1 MNPNPASWEN
11 GDLARSMTTVIAAFI
26 LTGGLTLGAC
36 STKSGSTFEP
46 VTPVTA
52 GSGAAG
58 VGTRPDG
65 SLRIGQSQFFRYSAP
80 SDWHVGEDGQF
91 ALTLVAPDNQAFTVM
106 VGNAGVQPNYP
117 PDRYAYEKLMALQPQ
132 GLQMGQAVPASP
144 LAGFRAAYAFEVS
157 YSVRGVPM
165 RGMAKVSIAPAYD
178 TQTMAMTVALS
189 PASQWSGYSTW
200 LPQMADQVSATDG
213 GAFGMRGLM
222 TQNLA
227 NSKAYA
233 EAASQYRDWSQ
244 KNQRQM
250 TDDRNASTD
259 RRNADVRDAIG
270 GVQPYANPFDSGR
283 AVEMPTTHKYY
294 WVDAHGKMV
303 GTDDPSANPNVG
315 STVEWRQM
323 TPVKR

>member
-1 MNPNPASWEN
+1 MTKSFTACIVAS
-11 GDLARSMTTVIAAFI
+11 A
-26 LTGGLTLGAC
+26 LTLGAC
-36 STKSGSTFEP
+36 SAKSGSTFEP
-46 VTPVTA
+46 VTAVTDRGGGSARA
-52 GSGAAG
+52 GA
-58 VGTRPDG
+58 RPDG
-65 SLRIGQSQFFRYSAP
+65 ALRIGQSQFFRYAAP
-80 SDWHVGEDGQF
+80 SDWHVGEDGRF
-91 ALTLVAPDNQAFTVM
+91 ALTLVAADNQAFTVM

-132 GLQMGQAVPASP
+132 GLHVGQAAQALPV
-144 LAGFRAAYAFEVS
+144 AGFRGAYVFEVS

-165 RGMAKVSIAPAYD
+165 RGVAKVSMAPAYD
-178 TQTMAMTVALS
+178 TQTMAMTAALS

-200 LPQMADQVSATDG
+200 LPQMADQISATDG

-244 KNQRQM
+244 KNAQQM
-250 TDDRNASTD
+250 SDDRNASAD
-259 RRNADVRDAIG
+259 RRSADFRDAIG
-270 GVQPYANPFDSGR
+270 GVQSYTNPFETGR
-283 AVEMPTTHKYY
+283 RVDMPTTHKYY
-294 WVDAHGKMV
+294 WVDAQGKMV